1 MSTKMIYNVRVLK
14 LNCYRQN
21 EADGD
26 EVFIKYQNK
35 KVWPLDSK
43 YQKLSEGSAKLNFDV
58 LGIERDSIVTLELWD
73 YDLFTPNDK
82 LGSFS
87 MLVNER
93 GGPFTTDMKR
103 DKGSDDSKYSIEW
116 EVS

>member
-1 MSTKMIYNVRVLK
+1 MIYNVRILK

-26 EVFIKYQNK
+26 EVFIKYKDK
-35 KVWPLDSK
+35 KVWPLNSK
-43 YQKLSEGSAKLNFDV
+43 YQKLSEGSEKLNLEIPEVEKDNTV
-58 LGIERDSIVTLELWD
+58 ILELWD
-73 YDLFTPNDK
+73 YDLFTPDDK
-82 LGSFS
+82 LGTFS

-103 DKGSDDSKYSIEW
+103 DKGSDDSRYSIEW

>member
-1 MSTKMIYNVRVLK
+1 MIYKLRLLK

-26 EVFIKYQNK
+26 EIFIKYQNK
-35 KVWPLDSK
+35 RVWPLNSK
-43 YQKLSEGSAKLNFDV
+43 YQKLNEGSAKLNLDIS
-58 LGIERDSIVTLELWD
+58 GIEKESMVTLELWD
-73 YDLFTPNDK
+73 YDLFTPNDM
-82 LGSFS
+82 LGTFS

-93 GGPFTTDMKR
+93 GGPFTTDLKR
-103 DKGSDDSKYSIEW
+103 DMGTDDSKYSIEW